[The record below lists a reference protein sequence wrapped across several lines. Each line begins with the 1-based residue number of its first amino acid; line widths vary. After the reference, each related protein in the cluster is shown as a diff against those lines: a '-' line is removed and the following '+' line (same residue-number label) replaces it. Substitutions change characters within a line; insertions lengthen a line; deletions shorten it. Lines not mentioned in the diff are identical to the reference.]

1 VQGHVANGA
10 GALPADDAQ
19 KHVTVVRS
27 FLRDHPQAM
36 VPLAAHFQARQ
47 VVFDSAIRGSSMWPA
62 IPAGARLRVQLLD
75 GDACSS
81 GDIIYFAR
89 DDGYMAHRV
98 VYHGWLGAT
107 GGYLLTRGD
116 SCIVPDPPVVSSRVL
131 GTVVAVEID
140 GGWRP
145 GRPGLYLRR
154 RTGGSNRKPCH
165 RNCAPLGEPVCR
177 RGGGDGVP
185 TNGSGVARRTPTT
198 PVGSLTTRGRLIES

>member
-1 VQGHVANGA
+1 
-10 GALPADDAQ
+10 
-19 KHVTVVRS
+19 
-27 FLRDHPQAM
+27 
-36 VPLAAHFQARQ
+36 
-47 VVFDSAIRGSSMWPA
+47 MWPA

-140 GGWRP
+140 GGWRAP
-145 GRPGLYLRR
+145 GAPGSTSVVGRVARIVSLATVTALLWV
-154 RTGGSNRKPCH
+154 SPS
-165 RNCAPLGEPVCR
+165 AA
-177 RGGGDGVP
+177 
-185 TNGSGVARRTPTT
+185 GVAATAFQRMEAAWR
-198 PVGSLTTRGRLIES
+198 VARQQLQ